1 MSLPTDLKPLYAE
14 WLEKEVASVS
24 LKSDKLATVYGKA
37 LENLRSYELPIVH
50 PNGLLAVKG
59 IGNRIKNILKD
70 YLAKYC
76 KETGFN
82 FPEDPVLQTE
92 NLESRK
98 RIKIRTQGG
107 ESPESGSPKKKR
119 RYVPKRRSGAYAILL
134 GLLESNPL
142 RVGSSKNEIVAVAHK
157 YCDHS
162 FLPNPSTRDFHSG
175 WSAIKTL
182 LARELVV
189 EEGRPKRY
197 LLTKEGEEM
206 AHTLKRT
213 DGIIFED
220 EETYQR
226 RFRPSALEAQQQDES
241 NEGEV
246 TADYSE
252 LIESARLP
260 ASKGL
265 SLSQDPQ
272 KTPEPSTLAF
282 KTHSLSGNPLLLPPD
297 DIPNPRSRSPL
308 RGTSDN
314 IIRARWNDISY
325 ELWDPATY
333 DIILIIDHRE
343 VKSKGDREFFANQLK
358 EKGVAV
364 EVRSLSLSDMVWI
377 AKHKVTKRE
386 CVLNFM
392 LERKRLDDFAMS
404 IMDNRF
410 VEQKNRLKKTGCKN
424 IYYLV
429 EETTSDTAIRMA
441 EAIRTAVWITVI
453 YNDFHVKRT
462 KNSDDTVAWLLNMTE
477 VIKNYYAQISILVL
491 SPRELKNQDDYRN
504 SLDLFRKQF
513 ERTGLLEC
521 CQRFDCFQEIMEKKS
536 LMTVKELYLRALMVN
551 KGVSLE
557 KAISIQSKF
566 PTLKILLEAYR
577 KCKSEE
583 YAKSLIADAL
593 KNEPG
598 TRKVGKALSETLW
611 KTFGRL

>member
-14 WLEKEVASVS
+14 WLESEVSSVS
-24 LKSDKLATVYGKA
+24 QKSDKLAAVYGKA
-37 LENLRSYELPIVH
+37 LENLRSYEHPIVH
-50 PNGLLAVKG
+50 PNALLVVKG
-59 IGNRIKNILKD
+59 IGNRIKNILRD
-70 YLAKYC
+70 HLAKYC
-76 KETGFN
+76 KETGFS
-82 FPEDPVLQTE
+82 FPEDPVLQAE

-107 ESPESGSPKKKR
+107 EASENENAKKKR

-134 GLLESNPL
+134 GLLESSPP
-142 RVGSSKNEIVAVAHK
+142 RVGSSKNEIVAAAHK

-189 EEGRPKRY
+189 EEGRPKRFI
-197 LLTKEGEEM
+197 LTTEGEEM

-220 EETYQR
+220 EDTYQR
-226 RFRPSALEAQQQDES
+226 RFGSSTLETQHEEPND
-241 NEGEV
+241 NEV

-260 ASKGL
+260 DSKCL
-265 SLSQDPQ
+265 SLSQDARR
-272 KTPEPSTLAF
+272 TPEAPPLAF

-297 DIPNPRSRSPL
+297 DIPKPRSRSPL
-308 RGTSDN
+308 RGASDN
-314 IIRARWNDISY
+314 IIRARWNDVSY

-364 EVRSLSLSDMVWI
+364 DVRSLSLSDMVWI

-462 KNSDDTVAWLLNMTE
+462 KNSDDTVAWLVNMTE
-477 VIKNYYAQISILVL
+477 VIKNYYAQISLLIL
-491 SPRELKNQDDYRN
+491 SPRDLRNQDDYRN
-504 SLDLFRKQF
+504 SLDSFRKQF

-557 KAISIQSKF
+557 KAISIQSQF
-566 PTLKILLEAYR
+566 PTLKALLEAYR
-577 KCKSEE
+577 RCKTEE
-583 YAKSLIADAL
+583 HAKSLIADAL